1 MITLFQHGEAEPP
14 GFLEQILREQNL
26 EYQIVRLYEGEVLPP
41 VDRSPLIFL
50 GGRMSVNDEADYPF
64 LKGEKELIR
73 RSIRSGAPVLGI
85 CLGAQL
91 IASALGKAVYPGTPE
106 KGWCGIDL
114 IRSDL
119 LPGCPD
125 RAVVFHWHNETFDLP
140 VGADLFA
147 WGTQV
152 PNQIFSY
159 KSALAVQFH
168 MEATP
173 GIIADWTEELP
184 QDERD
189 RIRAETSRHLRGSE
203 ELCRRLLDH
212 VLSGGA

>member
-1 MITLFQHGEAEPP
+1 MIRLFQHGEAEPP
-14 GFLEQILREQNL
+14 GFREQNL
-26 EYQIVRLYEGEVLPP
+26 EYHIVRLYGGEGLPP
-41 VDRSPLIFL
+41 ADRSPLIFL

-73 RSIRSGAPVLGI
+73 QNIRAGVPVPGI
-85 CLGAQL
+85 CLGAEL
-91 IASALGKAVYPGTPE
+91 IAGALGKAVYSGTPE
-106 KGWCGIDL
+106 EGWFGIGM
-114 IRSDL
+114 IRSAL

-125 RAVVFHWHNETFDLP
+125 RASVFHRHNETSDLP
-140 VGADLFA
+140 AGADLLA

-152 PNQIFSY
+152 SNQIFSY
-159 KSALAVQFH
+159 QRALAVPFH

-173 GIIADWTEELP
+173 GIIAAWTGNLP

-203 ELCRRLLDH
+203 DLCRRLLDH
-212 VLSGGA
+212 VLAGGA